1 MLILAASSV
10 ILDFL
15 LDIDPVDLVLVIL
28 LSTAVSLPT
37 AVSKLLISS
46 VLSARFPILAFM
58 LSVVAVTQSL

>member
-1 MLILAASSV
+1 MIF
-10 ILDFL
+10 DFL
-15 LDIDPVDLVLVIL
+15 FAIEPVTLVLVIL
-28 LSTAVSLPT
+28 LSSAVSLPT